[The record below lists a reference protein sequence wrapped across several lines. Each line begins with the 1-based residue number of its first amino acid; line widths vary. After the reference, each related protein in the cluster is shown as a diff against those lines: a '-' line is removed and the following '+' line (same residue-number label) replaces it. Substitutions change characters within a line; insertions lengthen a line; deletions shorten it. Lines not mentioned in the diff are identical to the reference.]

1 MGWLF
6 LHSKW
11 RGSSNNM
18 VFSISP
24 APITAMLGA
33 KIGVEEAGTGVF
45 HADLSHLQSCQ
56 CLFSLKL
63 IAGSGHYRSYLPVRG
78 TSGALSISSLRSAY
92 FICLLPMESSASGFL
107 RWKENVLFFL
117 ALHISPDIFVP
128 FHCFLINRPILA
140 SDPFQNVLLA
150 TRHSLICS
158 TIALVRTE
166 IGSLAPALC
175 SADAR
180 AIYIIP
186 WVFWVQIHMQAP
198 IGSIFSV
205 AE

>member
-1 MGWLF
+1 
-6 LHSKW
+6 
-11 RGSSNNM
+11 
-18 VFSISP
+18 
-24 APITAMLGA
+24 
-33 KIGVEEAGTGVF
+33 
-45 HADLSHLQSCQ
+45 
-56 CLFSLKL
+56 
-63 IAGSGHYRSYLPVRG
+63 
-78 TSGALSISSLRSAY
+78 
-92 FICLLPMESSASGFL
+92 MESSASGFL

-140 SDPFQNVLLA
+140 SDPSQNVLLA
-150 TRHSLICS
+150 TRYSLICS

-198 IGSIFSV
+198 IGSIFLCGWV
-205 AE
+205 ALRMNFFFMCIFKIHFFMCQFYSGFLLPKKVMAR